1 MFVFIFHGSGLLHVD
16 ALLATFYLRPASGSF
31 NALWLVIFLDFERT
45 LQL

>member
-16 ALLATFYLRPASGSF
+16 ALLATFYLRPASGAF